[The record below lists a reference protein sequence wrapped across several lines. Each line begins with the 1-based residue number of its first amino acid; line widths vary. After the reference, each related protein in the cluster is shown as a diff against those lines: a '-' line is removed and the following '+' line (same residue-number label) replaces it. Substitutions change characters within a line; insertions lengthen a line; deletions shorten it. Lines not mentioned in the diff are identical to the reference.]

1 MTEDQQ
7 RELAYRFDLFVAPD
21 WGERFDRIVAEH
33 AELPKEGRV
42 LVINCGTGAGV
53 LDLAVKIEAGEVVGT
68 DPDAERIAI
77 ARAKAQVAQVERVTF
92 AEADPHDLPF
102 EDGSF
107 DGVVLDASLTPAA
120 DFAPLATEAASLARA
135 DAPVV
140 VKTIL
145 RGSFDEF
152 YSVFWEALYGLD
164 LADELW
170 DRLEPIV
177 TSLPTYEE
185 AIATLKRTGLRKV
198 SPHRTKEEW
207 HFDSGEA
214 FLTSPL
220 VTDLFLG
227 SWLGVV
233 PPDRLDDVRATV
245 ARNIDEAIDG
255 AYFDVSV
262 KTLVA
267 VGVK

>member
-1 MTEDQQ
+1 MTEEQQ

-33 AELPKEGRV
+33 AELPKEGRM
-42 LVINCGTGAGV
+42 LVINCGTGSTV
-53 LDLAVKIEAGEVVGT
+53 LDLADKLEDGEVVGI

-77 ARAKAQVAQVERVTF
+77 ARAKAQVAQAERCTF
-92 AEADPHDLPF
+92 AEADPRDLPF
-102 EDGSF
+102 EDASF

-120 DFAPLATEAASLARA
+120 DLEPLATEAASLARP

-152 YSVFWEALYGLD
+152 YSVLWETLHGLG
-164 LADELW
+164 LAEELW
-170 DRLEPIV
+170 ERLEPIV
-177 TSLPTYEE
+177 TSLPTTEE
-185 AIATLKRTGLRKV
+185 AVATLKRSGLRKV
-198 SPHRTKEEW
+198 SPHGAKEEW

-220 VTDLFLG
+220 VTDHFLG

-233 PPDRLDDVRATV
+233 PPARLDEVRATV
-245 ARNIDEAIDG
+245 ARTIDESIDG